1 VNGRNATAGA
11 IHINAV
17 LPDGERDVWGSVTYG
32 NYNAVNLEGA
42 IALPI
47 VEDLLSTRVAFTANW
62 REGTTT
68 NNCADWDP
76 ESIGRPVLTEKN
88 IRDALEWNL
97 SEGNS
102 VRNARFPRANP
113 ARRETDEQLRPLLPD
128 SVCIWSDPGFIEDP
142 RGAANWVPAEFA
154 NTVETFQG
162 LDHKVNDVENWAT
175 RGILRFQPDV
185 NDGMDWI
192 LNAHGGQNLG
202 DSRRLQSLRSEF
214 IHDQGDPFFHEII
227 PTSGASEVLAAINS
241 TMDAF
246 GVVRFEGLEGTREVD
261 GFFDLRSAGDNRT
274 PGGRGGSDIDAGF
287 YDLDGLERLDTWG
300 LSLRGLWDTGPV
312 ELAWLTGFEW
322 YDRKVDDEGDATPVA
337 SFAAAYEDSAWQL
350 SQELR
355 AEGEGERYRWS
366 VGGFF
371 LYEDLDASNLFPTL
385 ASRRIEQEWE
395 QQLVS
400 GAGYA
405 SGRYWLLDEVY
416 LDAGI
421 RYNYE
426 QKEFTLAST
435 INALDGGKFDPI
447 PKETLDETWT
457 AATGEAVLGWEPGGD
472 WMYDARLDHLNLY
485 IKYGRGF
492 KGGHFNAGLT
502 IQSAAGQVQRID
514 PVDPEFIDALEAGF
528 KSRWLQNRLSLN
540 FAVFRYWYKDLQ
552 VFDFSNEVGELPIQK
567 LLNSD
572 ADVLGA
578 EVEIQLRPLPGLL
591 LQFGGGWLD
600 TEFVDFQVTK
610 ATDQPR
616 GSGTPVE
623 FDYSGHPLISAPKWN
638 AYRRVPDS
646 VGPVGLPRPAIHLQ
660 LSLEGL
666 PRPADARSHLP
677 GIHRAA

>member
-1 VNGRNATAGA
+1 
-11 IHINAV
+11 
-17 LPDGERDVWGSVTYG
+17 
-32 NYNAVNLEGA
+32 
-42 IALPI
+42 
-47 VEDLLSTRVAFTANW
+47 
-62 REGTTT
+62 
-68 NNCADWDP
+68 
-76 ESIGRPVLTEKN
+76 
-88 IRDALEWNL
+88 
-97 SEGNS
+97 
-102 VRNARFPRANP
+102 
-113 ARRETDEQLRPLLPD
+113 
-128 SVCIWSDPGFIEDP
+128 
-142 RGAANWVPAEFA
+142 
-154 NTVETFQG
+154 
-162 LDHKVNDVENWAT
+162 
-175 RGILRFQPDV
+175 
-185 NDGMDWI
+185 
-192 LNAHGGQNLG
+192 
-202 DSRRLQSLRSEF
+202 
-214 IHDQGDPFFHEII
+214 
-227 PTSGASEVLAAINS
+227 ASEVLAAINS
-241 TMDAF
+241 TKDAF

-261 GFFDLRSAGDNRT
+261 GLLTTNSNVAFPCSGEDGEICS
-274 PGGRGGSDIDAGF
+274 PGGRGGDDIDAGF

-300 LSLRGLWDTGPV
+300 LSLRGFWDTGPV
-312 ELAWLTGFEW
+312 ELVWLTGYEW
-322 YDRKVDDEGDATPVA
+322 YDRKIDDEGDATPIALFPAV
-337 SFAAAYEDSAWQL
+337 YEDSAWQL

-355 AEGEGERYRWS
+355 AGGEGERYRWS

-385 ASRRIEQEWE
+385 ASRRIEQEWK

-421 RYNYE
+421 RYNHE

-502 IQSAAGQVQRID
+502 IQSSALQVQRID
-514 PVDPEFIDALEAGF
+514 PVDPEFIDSLEAGF

-552 VFDFSNEVGELPIQK
+552 VFDFSNEVGDPSPAAARAPAAIRRRLARLRVRRLPGRQSNESAPRSGFPHQVR
-567 LLNSD
+567 LQRTS
-572 ADVLGA
+572 ADLGA
-578 EVEIQLRPLPGLL
+578 KMERLG
-591 LQFGGGWLD
+591 
-600 TEFVDFQVTK
+600 
-610 ATDQPR
+610 
-616 GSGTPVE
+616 
-623 FDYSGHPLISAPKWN
+623 
-638 AYRRVPDS
+638 YRRVPDS